1 MDDIYKNSEEY
12 DSNKKIK
19 ILTVFDYIS
28 ADILCNKKLN
38 PIGIKLLIR
47 GRKPNIS
54 IVFITQSYHSLAK
67 NIRLNSTH
75 YLKCNLWKFQT
86 DENFYKLHL
95 IIHQIPTLKTLYLF
109 IKIYWKNL
117 YFFSYWCYS
126 CIR

>member
-75 YLKCNLWKFQT
+75 YLKYNLWKFQT

-109 IKIYWKNL
+109 IKMYWKNL

>member
-38 PIGIKLLIR
+38 PRGIKLLIR

-54 IVFITQSYHSLAK
+54 IVFITQSYYSLPK

-75 YLKCNLWKFQT
+75 YLKCNL
-86 DENFYKLHL
+86 
-95 IIHQIPTLKTLYLF
+95 
-109 IKIYWKNL
+109 
-117 YFFSYWCYS
+117 
-126 CIR
+126 